1 MMFILNSTIVWQ
13 EANEQ
18 SSAAKQ
24 WVKEQLAH
32 KKKNEQHLWTN
43 PDQYE
48 NRFAIIRILSIS
60 DKLHL
65 QLVSCDECEDS
76 SQNPC

>member
-1 MMFILNSTIVWQ
+1 MFILNSTIVWQ

-32 KKKNEQHLWTN
+32 KKKNEQHL
-43 PDQYE
+43 
-48 NRFAIIRILSIS
+48 
-60 DKLHL
+60 
-65 QLVSCDECEDS
+65 
-76 SQNPC
+76 